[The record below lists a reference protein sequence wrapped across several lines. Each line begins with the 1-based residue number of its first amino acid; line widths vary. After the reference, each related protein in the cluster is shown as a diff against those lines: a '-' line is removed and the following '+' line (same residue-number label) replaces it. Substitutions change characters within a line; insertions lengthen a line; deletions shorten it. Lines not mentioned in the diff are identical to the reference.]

1 MDTNGVSMNYCELNE
16 LSILLYIMQYLK
28 FWVIKNQTA
37 PSPHPKFVFYPL
49 LVCSDALVATGYI
62 ISVLQKT
69 LLQYSELMLC
79 FCFCIQ
85 ILLFFYWRSLR

>member
-1 MDTNGVSMNYCELNE
+1 MPRSYLLFTVLTLRIMDTNGVSMNYCELNE

-37 PSPHPKFVFYPL
+37 PSPRPKFVFYPL

-62 ISVLQKT
+62 ISVLQKSIIT
-69 LLQYSELMLC
+69 I
-79 FCFCIQ
+79 F
-85 ILLFFYWRSLR
+85 